1 MPYGLYIHLPF
12 CRSKCP
18 YCNFKS
24 ITGREDIID
33 SYTDAAAFEIKHRSI
48 GIFSGA
54 PQTVY
59 IGGGTPSLVPAHA
72 IKKIIQNTSIDS
84 ICEFT
89 VEANPESITG
99 QWLDGIL
106 EAGANRISI
115 GVQSLD
121 DGILRNLGRLHN
133 TKQAVSAV
141 ESSRKAGFTGI
152 SVDLMFGVPGQT
164 MSLWKRTLEGIL
176 ELQPEHI
183 SGYSLSVEEDTIF
196 YRMKHDEG
204 LDIPKPGKTADMYG
218 VMNEMLE
225 NEGLLRYEIS
235 NFARPGHECK
245 HNMRYWN
252 FTPYLGIGS
261 SAHTFDGNI
270 RSWNE
275 PDAVKYIKNCFGR
288 NESITGNEV
297 INTQKRAIETVML
310 SLRTVNGLDILEIE
324 GLSSETLKALTNK
337 LATFTE
343 SGFLI
348 TNNDGRVVLTDKG
361 IVLADEIITDVVS
374 AM

>member
-12 CRSKCP
+12 CRRKCP

-33 SYTDAAAFEIKHRSI
+33 SYTDAAALEIKHRSI
-48 GIFSGA
+48 GVFTGT

-59 IGGGTPSLVPAHA
+59 IGGGTPSLVPAQT
-72 IKKIIQNTSIDS
+72 IQKILQNISIDAVS
-84 ICEFT
+84 EFT

-99 QWLDGIL
+99 QWLDGML
-106 EAGANRISI
+106 ETGANRISI

-121 DGILRNLGRLHN
+121 GSILRNLGRLHN

-164 MSLWKRTLEGIL
+164 MSIWKRTLEGIL

-196 YRMKHDEG
+196 YEMKRNEG
-204 LDIPKPGKTADMYG
+204 LNIPESGKTADMYG

-225 NEGLLRYEIS
+225 KEGLLRYEIS

-245 HNMRYWN
+245 HNLGYWN

-261 SAHTFDGNI
+261 SAHTFDGII

-275 PDAVKYIKNCFGR
+275 PDAVKYIKNCVR
-288 NESITGNEV
+288 KNESITGKEV
-297 INTQKRAIETVML
+297 IDTQKRAIETVML
-310 SLRTVNGLDILEIE
+310 SLRTVHGLDLLEIE
-324 GLSSETLKALTNK
+324 ELNADAGKALKNK
-337 LATFTE
+337 IAILIE
-343 SGFLI
+343 SGFLKSD
-348 TNNDGRVVLTDKG
+348 NDDRIILADKG
-361 IVLADEIITDVVS
+361 IVLADEIIADIVS
-374 AM
+374 VM